1 MEMVRKA
8 DSSRQRHNYDHNI
21 DIYEHQKHKH
31 KLEKPKLDTNFNGC
45 IEQQQNRELSKIA
58 QDDWP
63 VKEKLARLRNLV
75 DGEKLKYDNGH
86 DASLEKMSNINLLRA
101 QLLLNQA

>member
-1 MEMVRKA
+1 MVRKA
-8 DSSRQRHNYDHNI
+8 DSSRPRHNYDHNI
-21 DIYEHQKHKH
+21 DIYEHQKQKQ
-31 KLEKPKLDTNFNGC
+31 EKPKLDTNFNGS

-58 QDDWP
+58 QDGWP